1 MPRQKPK
8 SKRQTLHKKH
18 AIEKKVGQHKQ
29 KMRKLAKKYPEIRK
43 KLKKDPGVPH
53 LLANKEELIKKYEN
67 ALRKKEEE
75 KLAAKEQRK
84 NAQNG
89 N

>member
-29 KMRKLAKKYPEIRK
+29 KMRKLAKKFPEARR

-53 LLANKEELIKKYEN
+53 LYPLKEELIQKYEN

-75 KLAAKEQRK
+75 KQAQREQK
-84 NAQNG
+84 KSG
-89 N
+89 NNN